1 MALVGVSITKR
12 TAFRDSVQE
21 FSNVYHYTYTGLNP
35 SASLAEAII
44 DAIVAIERPAH
55 SSDVTFVRAKC
66 WSAGGTI
73 AQNTMIFQKLLTG
86 VGSGPGVQMDKERA
100 FLIQW
105 SAGTDSRGKPVRLKK
120 WFHLIGPGSTQV
132 SLTAGVLDNTLSFSA
147 SSRTAIAG
155 LFDNLRMLSV
165 NGSPMQLCAASGRL
179 AAGNAEAHKFLEHHQ
194 LGDQWR

>member
-35 SASLAEAII
+35 SASLAESII
-44 DAIVAIERPAH
+44 DAIVTIERPVH
-55 SSDVTFVRAKC
+55 SGDVTFVRAKC

-86 VGSGPGVQMDKERA
+86 VGSGPSTAMDKERA

-105 SAGTDSRGKPVRLKK
+105 AAGTDSRGKPVRLKK

-147 SSRTAIAG
+147 SSRTTTAG
-155 LFDNLRMLSV
+155 LFNGLRMLSV
-165 NGSPMQLCAASGRL
+165 NGTPMQLCAASGRL
-179 AAGNAEAHKFLEHHQ
+179 ADGDAVAHKFLEHHQ